1 MREGWVIKK
10 LGDVCDIQG
19 GATPKRTE
27 SAFWENGSYPWFT
40 IEDIRQQGRIITDT
54 NQKITQLAWE
64 KLRVFPKDT
73 VLLCCT
79 ASIGEYAITKI
90 PLTSNQQFNGLTV
103 KDNKYLNPKYLMHYC
118 ATLKNRLLS
127 LSGKA
132 TINFVSAEKIRQIT
146 IPIPPLPEQVRIVA
160 ELDCL
165 SSIIEKQKK
174 QLKELDNLAQSIFY
188 TMFGDPI
195 TNEKGWK
202 VKKLED
208 VCDVRDGTHDS
219 PKYLEHSDYVLIT
232 SKNITSD
239 GNIDFSTANYICKED
254 YDAISKRSYV
264 NSGDIIMAMIGTIG
278 KPIIVKDT
286 NRLFCIKNVALIKFS
301 SSKMVLN
308 TYIQPLLSNTSYGA
322 FIQSQNKGGTQKF
335 VALGTIRKLP
345 IPIPP
350 LSLQQEFSS
359 KIEAIEK
366 QKELIKQSIAE
377 TETLFNSR
385 MDYYFN

>member
-1 MREGWVIKK
+1 MREGWKIME

-40 IEDIRQQGRIITDT
+40 IEDIRRQGRIITDT

-146 IPIPPLPEQVRIVA
+146 IPIPPLPEQERIVA

-165 SSIIEKQKK
+165 SSIIEKQKE

-195 TNEKGWK
+195 TNEKGWE
-202 VKKLED
+202 VKTLGDMCDIINGFAFKSPLFTED
-208 VCDVRDGTHDS
+208 GDYILRISNIHEGYVDLKDVAYFH
-219 PKYLEHSDYVLIT
+219 KSDYPKVNFEKYAVLPNDIVIALSGAT
-232 SKNITSD
+232 TGKLGINKTGVKLYLNQRVAICREKNDKILREYLLYYLHEQSKKFLSD
-239 GNIDFSTANYICKED
+239 AAGVAQPNLSTEQMKEYKICVPTIAIQQDFA
-254 YDAISKRSYV
+254 
-264 NSGDIIMAMIGTIG
+264 
-278 KPIIVKDT
+278 
-286 NRLFCIKNVALIKFS
+286 
-301 SSKMVLN
+301 
-308 TYIQPLLSNTSYGA
+308 
-322 FIQSQNKGGTQKF
+322 
-335 VALGTIRKLP
+335 
-345 IPIPP
+345 
-350 LSLQQEFSS
+350 S

-366 QKELIKQSIAE
+366 HKELIKQSIAE

>member
-1 MREGWVIKK
+1 MKGGWEIKR
-10 LGDVCDIQG
+10 LGEICEIIG
-19 GATPKRTE
+19 GSTPKTNEPSYWDGEYYWVAPAELDGSKYISSTKRT
-27 SAFWENGSYPWFT
+27 
-40 IEDIRQQGRIITDT
+40 ITSSGVK
-54 NQKITQLAWE
+54 NAHLQL
-64 KLRVFPKDT
+64 LPSGT
-73 VLLCCT
+73 VLLSSR
-79 ASIGEYAITKI
+79 APIGKVAITTVPMYCNQGFKNLVCSDKLNNEYAYWFLYNNTE
-90 PLTSNQQFNGLTV
+90 
-103 KDNKYLNPKYLMHYC
+103 YLNSLGTG
-118 ATLKNRLLS
+118 ATFKEIS
-127 LSGKA
+127 KK
-132 TINFVSAEKIRQIT
+132 VVEQIS
-146 IPIPPLPEQVRIVA
+146 IPVPPLPEQERIVA
-160 ELDCL
+160 ELNSL
-165 SSIIEKQKK
+165 SSIIEKQKE

-188 TMFGDPI
+188 TTFGDPI
-195 TNEKGWK
+195 TNEKGWE